1 MPTGAGHKGAI
12 PAGEPI
18 ELNAIAEYSNFLFFT
33 FQCFFFLSFKLFAYI
48 SFSKVFVAGWGLM
61 RSPDNTDLDPCA
73 TNQYGPKKFAK
84 CFASA
89 SNPGGRIRCSRSPPP
104 NHPLCREFFH
114 SVELDAFV
122 DIAIVENVSCYP
134 EKHAAYGWCRTK
146 PDRVAS
152 DRDWGFCFYACQN
165 AESRK
170 GSDQLRVFFCIL

>member
-1 MPTGAGHKGAI
+1 M
-12 PAGEPI
+12 
-18 ELNAIAEYSNFLFFT
+18 
-33 FQCFFFLSFKLFAYI
+33 I

-170 GSDQLRVFFCIL
+170 GSDQLRVGYELLLLLLLLMQVLLLLLMLF